1 MGFLKKGKKTA
12 VSVQTQGDLA
22 PVLPVAAGERGLYR
36 ALREQVPIIDAAIF
50 KLVRLV
56 GGFQALCPDRRAEA
70 ALARFLQT
78 VPVNGMN
85 QGVDSFISTYFEQ
98 LLTYGNAVGEI
109 VVADGAVRAARG
121 TPRRSR
127 ISRSGSSR
135 RSNRACS
142 WCAARARSRAG
153 TRS

>member
-56 GGFQALCPDRRAEA
+56 GGFQALCPDRR
-70 ALARFLQT
+70 
-78 VPVNGMN
+78 
-85 QGVDSFISTYFEQ
+85 
-98 LLTYGNAVGEI
+98 
-109 VVADGAVRAARG
+109 
-121 TPRRSR
+121 
-127 ISRSGSSR
+127 
-135 RSNRACS
+135 
-142 WCAARARSRAG
+142 SRAFCRRC
-153 TRS
+153 RSTA

>member
-56 GGFQALCPDRRAEA
+56 GGFRRS
-70 ALARFLQT
+70 ART
-78 VPVNGMN
+78 
-85 QGVDSFISTYFEQ
+85 
-98 LLTYGNAVGEI
+98 
-109 VVADGAVRAARG
+109 GAPR
-121 TPRRSR
+121 RRSR
-127 ISRSGSSR
+127 AFCRRCRST
-135 RSNRACS
+135 A
-142 WCAARARSRAG
+142 
-153 TRS
+153 